1 LIVNLYK
8 NDGVLILK
16 QIQKHI
22 ERKKMDQANF
32 HIVRCSEC
40 GAANRIPAEKT
51 GTAAKCGKCHALL
64 PTEKSKT
71 AAAEAVK
78 MRCTECGA
86 KNKIPADKIDAG
98 ARCGKCG
105 AALNT
110 DARYEPQPLMVSDS
124 NFEDKVMKSPLPVLL
139 FAWAPWCPTC
149 GAVTPIIDEFAAQ
162 AKGKVRVGKMN
173 VDANPMLANKY
184 NIMSVPF
191 LFIFDNG
198 QMKESMPGGLQQ
210 HELMLK
216 MSKYI

>member
-1 LIVNLYK
+1 MN
-8 NDGVLILK
+8 
-16 QIQKHI
+16 
-22 ERKKMDQANF
+22 RANF
-32 HIVRCSEC
+32 HIVRCSGC
-40 GAANRIPAEKT
+40 GAANRIPADKI
-51 GTAAKCGKCHALL
+51 GTAAKCGKCRKLL
-64 PTEKSKT
+64 STEQKK
-71 AAAEAVK
+71 AASGGAIK
-78 MRCTECGA
+78 MRCTECKT

-105 AALNT
+105 AALKT
-110 DARYEPQPLMVSDS
+110 EALYEPQPLMVSDS

-149 GAVTPIIDEFAAQ
+149 GAVAPIIDEFAAQ